1 MGFVA
6 YRHLLTWGDLA
17 LYKSFA
23 AKYNKFYKLNMQ
35 NLKSCKLK
43 ALHDDNYS
51 QIENFIEYE
60 SFIAN
65 SYFTQLMHFFQYLI
79 DLSE

>member
-1 MGFVA
+1 MGYIA
-6 YRHLLTWGDLA
+6 LRHILSQGDLQF
-17 LYKSFA
+17 YKSYYP
-23 AKYNKFYKLNMQ
+23 KYSKFYKLNMQ

-65 SYFTQLMHFFQYLI
+65 SYFNQLMRFF
-79 DLSE
+79 